1 MKFGSSSRF
10 ERRFT
15 FYLRHPMLFAPKNAI
30 HLIYLEIFR
39 RTFKP
44 SLLDIVL
51 IQWNKKPDFI
61 LRVNLFAVFITFHR
75 TKCAR
80 GKRKTFMA
88 FSLFGYFF
96 SSFSYYYCA
105 LELVHFTFGRC
116 FKNQIR
122 IQNSA
127 IEIETKQ
134 NLWEFLYK
142 MFVFFLAYNVWAC
155 ACEVWNWRRK
165 MEGMDIEGSGTREG
179 EGGGATKRIIWWQRF
194 T

>member
-15 FYLRHPMLFAPKNAI
+15 FYPRHPMLLAPKNAI

-96 SSFSYYYCA
+96 SSFSYYCA

-142 MFVFFLAYNVWAC
+142 MFVFFWLMVFEHVHVKSEIGDGKWKGWILKGVGH
-155 ACEVWNWRRK
+155 ERGRW
-165 MEGMDIEGSGTREG
+165 
-179 EGGGATKRIIWWQRF
+179 GATKRIIWWQRF